1 MNIALAQLNFHIG
14 NFEYNFSKI
23 SEHIIKAELEGADL
37 IVFPELSVCGYPPR
51 DFLEFEDFI
60 DKCDEVLEKIKPL
73 TQSIGVIVGCP
84 TRNPVVEGKD
94 LFNSAVLIHKGKI
107 VFKANKALLPTY
119 DIFDEYRYFEP
130 ETSFNTVNFKG
141 KELALTICEDIWNVG
156 NENPMYK
163 SCPMD
168 ELIKQHPDYII
179 NISASPFDYNQIEK
193 RLNVIRANNKRYSIP
208 VIYTNHVGAQTDL
221 IFDGGSIVTDAY
233 GTIKAQLP
241 YFEESMQIIDMDN
254 LSKIHPQ
261 EIKDISKIRL
271 IHDALVCG
279 VRDYFAKLGFT
290 KAILGLSGGI
300 DSAVTAGIAAL
311 ALGPKNVKCLLMPSR
326 YSSSHSVTDSED
338 LCKRYGIPY
347 DVINIDPMYRVFT
360 EELQPYFSGKS
371 FDVTEENIQS
381 RARGVT
387 LMAMCNKLGYI
398 LLNTTNKS
406 EAAVGYGTLYGDLC
420 GGLSVIADLYK
431 TEVYELARYMNR
443 NGEMIP
449 TNIID
454 KEPSA
459 ELRPDQKDSDSLP
472 PYQILDSLLYQYIEC
487 RKSPDDLID
496 MGFDALLVQRVLKMV
511 NRNEWKRF
519 QMAPVLRVSSKS
531 FGMGRRMPI
540 EGEYLS

>member
-1 MNIALAQLNFHIG
+1 
-14 NFEYNFSKI
+14 
-23 SEHIIKAELEGADL
+23 
-37 IVFPELSVCGYPPR
+37 
-51 DFLEFEDFI
+51 
-60 DKCDEVLEKIKPL
+60 
-73 TQSIGVIVGCP
+73 
-84 TRNPVVEGKD
+84 
-94 LFNSAVLIHKGKI
+94 
-107 VFKANKALLPTY
+107 
-119 DIFDEYRYFEP
+119 
-130 ETSFNTVNFKG
+130 
-141 KELALTICEDIWNVG
+141 
-156 NENPMYK
+156 
-163 SCPMD
+163 
-168 ELIKQHPDYII
+168 
-179 NISASPFDYNQIEK
+179 
-193 RLNVIRANNKRYSIP
+193 
-208 VIYTNHVGAQTDL
+208 
-221 IFDGGSIVTDAY
+221 
-233 GTIKAQLP
+233 
-241 YFEESMQIIDMDN
+241 
-254 LSKIHPQ
+254 
-261 EIKDISKIRL
+261 
-271 IHDALVCG
+271 

-431 TEVYELARYMNR
+431 TEVYELARYMNH